1 MATIRDAAASPA
13 NGAHLLTNASTKLLT
28 IEDDRLIRR
37 LLRSSLAP
45 RGYAVS
51 EAETGAAA
59 LNLLRDQPPDLIV
72 LDLGLPDMNGL
83 DLLRRIRGVSNVPI
97 VVLSNTDAVRTKVEA
112 LEAGAS
118 DYVTKPFNVDE
129 IAARLQVALRHRLQA
144 QGASPVFRNGDL
156 LVDLVRRRV
165 VVGGKQVRLSP
176 TEFALLRLLVTHAG
190 KVLTHDQILRE
201 IWARSR
207 NVDYLRIYVRQL
219 RKRIEP
225 DPHDPRYILTI
236 PGVGYQMATAD

>member
-1 MATIRDAAASPA
+1 MRVAARGGTIGRGGP
-13 NGAHLLTNASTKLLT
+13 LTNPSTKLLA

-37 LLRSSLAP
+37 LLRSSLSS
-45 RGYAVS
+45 RGYSVI
-51 EAETGAAA
+51 EAETGSAA
-59 LNLLRDQPPDLIV
+59 LDLLRDQRPDLIV
-72 LDLGLPDMNGL
+72 LDLGLPDMSGL
-83 DLLRRIRGVSNVPI
+83 DLLRRIRNTSNVPV

-129 IAARLQVALRHRLQA
+129 VAARLQVALRHRLQS
-144 QGASPVFRNGDL
+144 QGAMPVFRNGEL

-165 VVGGKQVRLSP
+165 VIGGKQVRLSP

-190 KVLTHDQILRE
+190 KVLTHDQILHE
-201 IWARSR
+201 IWAHSH

-225 DPHDPRYILTI
+225 DPHDPQYILTM
-236 PGVGYQMATAD
+236 PGVGYQLATAD

>member
-1 MATIRDAAASPA
+1 VVARRIVATGR
-13 NGAHLLTNASTKLLT
+13 GALLTNASTKLLA

-37 LLRSSLAP
+37 LLRSSLTP
-45 RGYAVS
+45 RGFNVS

-59 LNLLRDQPPDLIV
+59 LTLLHDQTPDLIV

-83 DLLRRIRGVSNVPI
+83 DLLRRIRDTSNAPI

-129 IAARLQVALRHRLQA
+129 VAARLQVALRHRLQS
-144 QGASPVFRNGDL
+144 QGATPVFRNGDL

-165 VVGGKQVRLSP
+165 IVSGKQVRLSP

-207 NVDYLRIYVRQL
+207 NVDYLRIYIRQL

-236 PGVGYQMATAD
+236 PGVGYQLATAD